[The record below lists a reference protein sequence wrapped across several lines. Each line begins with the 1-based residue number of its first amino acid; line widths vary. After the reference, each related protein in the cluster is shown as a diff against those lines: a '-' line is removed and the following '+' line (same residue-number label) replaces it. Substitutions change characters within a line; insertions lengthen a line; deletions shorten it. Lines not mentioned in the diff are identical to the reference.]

1 MSGSDRISG
10 EYGAEDIFVR
20 LREKAKTSTWAEA
33 LCREIAEATGSGLT
47 AFYRIPGG
55 KKTPRWA
62 YLGAQT
68 GYVTV
73 PERLPLEREDLRIA
87 VETGLAVVQNSS
99 EGPFPGLL
107 LSGEMRSGVAVCLG
121 GSKLVSGLSG
131 VSRKPKAS
139 GASGVYGVLIA
150 NHGSPFFYTAEVIGL
165 LERLGRLL
173 GGPEA

>member
-131 VSRKPKAS
+131 V
-139 GASGVYGVLIA
+139 YGVLIA